1 MKRCC
6 PEGKHLRKQVIWE
19 RTTVH
24 VSSRAIGLLDFN
36 RSDTQIYLSAWP
48 PGSPGQKWCVFLLEH
63 QGHQWQCHMQAEYT
77 GRLSFA
83 SISPQ
88 TSAGPVKDLILG
100 SGGGGPPP
108 LSRDGLQPRLSP
120 SSASGP
126 VGPGMAEDLSARWG
140 LLQAKCRDLSELEL
154 VKTAVAGGIFGLT
167 APGLCCRSDYLRWKR
182 RGGLERLPEAAK

>member
-1 MKRCC
+1 MGKDHSACELKSYRASWLQSLRHTNLSICLATRLPWAKMVC
-6 PEGKHLRKQVIWE
+6 FPPRTPGASMAMPHAGWIHRAPKFCLNFPTNLCRSSEG
-19 RTTVH
+19 
-24 VSSRAIGLLDFN
+24 LDFGV
-36 RSDTQIYLSAWP
+36 W
-48 PGSPGQKWCVFLLEH
+48 
-63 QGHQWQCHMQAEYT
+63 
-77 GRLSFA
+77 
-83 SISPQ
+83 
-88 TSAGPVKDLILG
+88 
-100 SGGGGPPP
+100 GGPPP

-182 RGGLERLPEAAK
+182 RGGLERLLEAAK

>member
-6 PEGKHLRKQVIWE
+6 PEGKPVIWE

-100 SGGGGPPP
+100 SGGVAPP

-126 VGPGMAEDLSARWG
+126 VALGWLGVCGEWLRTCLHAGGCFRLSA
-140 LLQAKCRDLSELEL
+140 KTSLSWSWS
-154 VKTAVAGGIFGLT
+154 
-167 APGLCCRSDYLRWKR
+167 RQQWQ
-182 RGGLERLPEAAK
+182 EAFLA